1 MIGMK
6 LYETISKIDGI
17 IGRINTH
24 TEYSQCLA
32 RDEYHALR
40 SEAEKHSLEMEL
52 QFEEIP
58 MSKAGDIIQARDKH
72 RAKATR
78 RLNEAEEYLLKNGV
92 NLTTLYVL
100 GYKIAPINNKHE
112 GFRNEFVKFGPF
124 YGEEPEKITYR
135 MKSLVDFLE
144 SSSIHPVL
152 RASNAHLETVLI
164 HPYMDGNGRA
174 GRLLQNHLLF
184 ERNYPPA
191 IIKSD
196 EKKEYFSK
204 IGRAMKDRLNF
215 KSNFHNMSEGEEKL
229 HDFIASGVL
238 ESARK
243 VEETLK
249 SKRMY
254 DVHLRNVGDVGAV
267 RVVANVLRAYGR
279 IGNGRGI
286 VVSIDKG
293 NGVKKGENLRVTGNI
308 GGEELKN
315 KLTEF
320 AQKYGFRFSVEPN
333 PKGYC

>member
-1 MIGMK
+1 MEIYK
-6 LYETISKIDGI
+6 TISQIDSI
-17 IGRINTH
+17 ISRINTH

-32 RDEYHALR
+32 RDEYGALR

-52 QFEEIP
+52 QFEDIP
-58 MSKAGDIIQARDKH
+58 MSRAGDVIQARDKH
-72 RAKATR
+72 RTKATK
-78 RLNEAEEYLLKNGV
+78 RLNEAEEYLLKNGI
-92 NLTTLYVL
+92 NLPTLYVL
-100 GYKIAPINNKHE
+100 GYKIAPINNKRE
-112 GFRNEFVKFGPF
+112 GFRNEIVSFGPF
-124 YGEEPEKITYR
+124 YGEEPEKIVYR

-144 SSSIHPVL
+144 SFSVHPVL

-174 GRLLQNHLLF
+174 GRLLQNYLLF

-196 EKKEYFSK
+196 EKKKYLEM
-204 IGRAMKDRLNF
+204 IGRALKDRING
-215 KSNFHNMSEGEEKL
+215 KSGFHKMSDGEEEF
-229 HDFIASGVL
+229 HSFVASGVL
-238 ESARK
+238 ESAKK

-254 DVHLRNVGDVGAV
+254 DVHLRNVGDAGAV

-279 IGNGRGI
+279 IGNEGGI

-308 GGEELKN
+308 STEELKN